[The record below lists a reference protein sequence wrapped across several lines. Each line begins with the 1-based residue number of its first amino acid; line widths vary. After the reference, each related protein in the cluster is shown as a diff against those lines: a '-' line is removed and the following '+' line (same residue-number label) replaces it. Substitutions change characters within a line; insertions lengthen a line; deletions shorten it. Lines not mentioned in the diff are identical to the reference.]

1 MGIGVSYTGYDGKTR
16 HSVAQ
21 NATDLPRIMEETRRQ
36 IERGEAGA
44 PRVGERLAL
53 PRKQEAPDPV
63 DGPLVG
69 IEGNESP
76 QPDGQFRMVGAKGG
90 WRIPVTRTE
99 MKVEPSM
106 EMGCNQVTLTKLQY
120 DLIISEKG
128 LVRGRTEE
136 REVWHKSFFV
146 LAEAGE
152 GTGNGKYG
160 VRAFVEPSHDDK
172 ERPHL
177 KFLAF
182 GTEADLDTWDGN
194 VFASNYKDGMLVDN
208 PPVKIVDTA
217 GCAYNPYSEEEG

>member
-16 HSVAQ
+16 NSVAQ
-21 NATDLPRIMEETRRQ
+21 NAADLPRIMGETRRQ
-36 IERGEAGA
+36 TA
-44 PRVGERLAL
+44 PAAKAPKVGDTFQLGKTSL
-53 PRKQEAPDPV
+53 DPV

-99 MKVEPSM
+99 MNVEPSM

-128 LVRGRTEE
+128 LVKGRTEE

-146 LAEAGE
+146 LADGKGE
-152 GTGNGKYG
+152 GGGDYEVRPELKTIPGDDVPRLAALYFGSGKNLKGEISEVEKREG
-160 VRAFVEPSHDDK
+160 VVK
-172 ERPHL
+172 V
-177 KFLAF
+177 
-182 GTEADLDTWDGN
+182 N
-194 VFASNYKDGMLVDN
+194 VFTHGEL
-208 PPVKIVDTA
+208 T
-217 GCAYNPYSEEEG
+217 

>member
-16 HSVAQ
+16 NSVAQ
-21 NATDLPRIMEETRRQ
+21 NAADLPRIMGETRRQ
-36 IERGEAGA
+36 VSQGSAKA
-44 PRVGERLAL
+44 PKVGDTFQFGKTSL
-53 PRKQEAPDPV
+53 DPV

-128 LVRGRTEE
+128 LVKGRTEE

-146 LAEAGE
+146 LAEAG
-152 GTGNGKYG
+152 GGGKYEVRPVWSHPIDETVPRLEKLLFGSGELLKGEDAAEVASRAG
-160 VRAFVEPSHDDK
+160 VVAVDVFTHGE
-172 ERPHL
+172 L
-177 KFLAF
+177 K
-182 GTEADLDTWDGN
+182 
-194 VFASNYKDGMLVDN
+194 
-208 PPVKIVDTA
+208 
-217 GCAYNPYSEEEG
+217 

>member
-16 HSVAQ
+16 NSVAQ
-21 NATDLPRIMEETRRQ
+21 NAADLPRIMGETRRQ
-36 IERGEAGA
+36 TA
-44 PRVGERLAL
+44 PAAKVPKVGDTLRPSL
-53 PRKQEAPDPV
+53 DPV

-69 IEGNESP
+69 IEGNESS
-76 QPDGQFRMVGAKGG
+76 QPDGQFRAVGAKGG
-90 WRIPVTRTE
+90 WRLPFSRTE
-99 MKVEPSM
+99 MEVKPSVI
-106 EMGCNQVTLTKLQY
+106 MGCNEVTLTKLQF
-120 DLIISEKG
+120 DVIFSESG
-128 LVRGRTEE
+128 LAKGRTEE
-136 REVWHKSFFV
+136 RVVWRKSFFV

-160 VRAFVEPSHDDK
+160 VRAFMEPSHDDK

-177 KFLAF
+177 KSLAF